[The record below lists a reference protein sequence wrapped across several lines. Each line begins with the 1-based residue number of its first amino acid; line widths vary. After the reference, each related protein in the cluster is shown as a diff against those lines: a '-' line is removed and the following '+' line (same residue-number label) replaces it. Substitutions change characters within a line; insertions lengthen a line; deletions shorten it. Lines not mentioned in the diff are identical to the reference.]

1 MTAVDTMSVATDH
14 TTPSLVDR
22 ARARVV
28 KSGPVVLGFVAF
40 AIVLDRWP
48 QYIGDPT
55 RIRQWAEYL
64 CYAMIAVGICIA
76 WGRGGMLT
84 LGQGV
89 FFGLGAYS
97 MGMYLSLENVP
108 DGAMPEFMSLY
119 SDYKSLPLMW
129 QPFRSLWFA
138 AIAAVLGPM
147 LVAGALGWLVFNR
160 RIRGAYF
167 AILTQAAALV
177 FWLLLVG
184 QLQLTAGT
192 NGLTNFS
199 EVFGRSKYA
208 EGTNEFLFG
217 IAAVG
222 LFATLVIAR
231 QVVKSRYGK
240 LLVAT
245 RDGEDRVRFLG
256 YDPAVTKTIA
266 FALSAGMAG
275 LAGAISAPIIGIV
288 APNQFAVI
296 PSILMVA
303 WVAIGGRTSIYGA
316 VIGALLVSWGK
327 TSFSESRPDDWLYIQ
342 GALFVI
348 VVAFFPGGIV
358 GGLHSLADFAMAPV
372 RKLRARGSSSDAADG
387 VNAPR
392 AATPSKI
399 DLVAPDAVV
408 APDAPVV
415 LEAGT

>member
-1 MTAVDTMSVATDH
+1 
-14 TTPSLVDR
+14 
-22 ARARVV
+22 
-28 KSGPVVLGFVAF
+28 
-40 AIVLDRWP
+40 
-48 QYIGDPT
+48 
-55 RIRQWAEYL
+55 
-64 CYAMIAVGICIA
+64 
-76 WGRGGMLT
+76 MLT

-108 DGAMPEFMSLY
+108 KGAMPDFMALY
-119 SDYKSLPLMW
+119 SDYKSLPWMW
-129 QPFRSLWFA
+129 QPFQHLWFA
-138 AIAAVLGPM
+138 CVAAVIGPM

-199 EVFGRSKYA
+199 QVFGRSKYA
-208 EGTNEFLFG
+208 PGTNEFLFG
-217 IAAVG
+217 IAAVA
-222 LFATLVIAR
+222 LFVTLVIAR
-231 QVVKSRYGK
+231 QVVKSRYGR

-256 YDPAVTKTIA
+256 YDPAVTKTLA

-372 RKLRARGSSSDAADG
+372 RKLRARAA
-387 VNAPR
+387 APS
-392 AATPSKI
+392 ATGET
-399 DLVAPDAVV
+399 V
-408 APDAPVV
+408 APVV
-415 LEAGT
+415 DTGAIESVVPVEAGA

>member
-1 MTAVDTMSVATDH
+1 MSAPPVPDVERVSWLLRAT
-14 TTPSLVDR
+14 
-22 ARARVV
+22 ARV
-28 KSGPVVLGFVAF
+28 KRSGPVILGFAAF

-48 QYIGDPT
+48 DYIGDPT

-64 CYAMIAVGICIA
+64 CYAMIAVGIAIA

-97 MGMYLSLENVP
+97 MGMYLSLEQVP

-119 SDYKSLPLMW
+119 SDYKSLPWLW
-129 QPFRSLWFA
+129 QPFKHLWFA
-138 AIAAVLGPM
+138 APAAVLGPM
-147 LVAGALGWLVFNR
+147 LIAGALGWLVFNR

-199 EVFGRSKYA
+199 TVFGRSKYA
-208 EGTNEFLFG
+208 PGTNEFLFG

-222 LFATLVIAR
+222 LFVTLVIAR
-231 QVVKSRYGK
+231 QVVKSRYGR

-256 YDPAVTKTIA
+256 YDPAVTKTLA
-266 FALSAGMAG
+266 FAVSAGMAG

-288 APNQFAVI
+288 APNQFAVV
-296 PSILMVA
+296 PSIIMVA

-327 TSFSESRPDDWLYIQ
+327 TSFSESRPDDWLYLQ
-342 GALFVI
+342 GALFVV
-348 VVAFFPGGIV
+348 VVAFVPGGIV
-358 GGLHSLADFAMAPV
+358 GIFHSIGHLLTAPV
-372 RKLRARGSSSDAADG
+372 RALQAR
-387 VNAPR
+387 R
-392 AATPSKI
+392 AAPSTAI
-399 DLVAPDAVV
+399 EP
-408 APDAPVV
+408 V
-415 LEAGT
+415 LETVDPTPAEVGA

>member
-1 MTAVDTMSVATDH
+1 VSTTVEVPTAVVSAPS
-14 TTPSLVDR
+14 TPNREGLAAR
-22 ARARVV
+22 ARARIVR
-28 KSGPVVLGFVAF
+28 SGPVVLGFVAF
-40 AIVLDRWP
+40 AFVLSRWP
-48 QYIGDPT
+48 SYLGDPT

-64 CYAMIAVGICIA
+64 CYAIVAVGIAIA

-89 FFGLGAYS
+89 FFGLGAYA
-97 MGMYLSLENVP
+97 MGMHLSLEQVP

-119 SDYKSLPLMW
+119 SDYESLPLLW
-129 QPFRSLWFA
+129 QPFRHLWFA
-138 AIAAVLGPM
+138 AAAAVLVPM
-147 LVAGALGWLVFNR
+147 LVAAGLGWLVFNR

-167 AILTQAAALV
+167 AILTQASALV

-208 EGTNEFLFG
+208 PDTNEFLFG
-217 IAAVG
+217 LAAAG
-222 LFATLVIAR
+222 LLVTLVIAR
-231 QVVKSRYGK
+231 QIVKSRYGR

-256 YDPAVTKTIA
+256 YDPAVTKTFA
-266 FALSAGMAG
+266 FAVSAGMAG
-275 LAGAISAPIIGIV
+275 LAGALSAPIIGIV

-316 VIGALLVSWGK
+316 VIGALLVGWGK
-327 TSFSESRPDDWLYIQ
+327 TTFSESRPDDWLYIQ
-342 GALFVI
+342 GALFVV

-358 GGLHSLADFAMAPV
+358 GVLHSAGHLVTAPW
-372 RKLRARGSSSDAADG
+372 RAFRDRSAHAPAAEP
-387 VNAPR
+387 A
-392 AATPSKI
+392 S
-399 DLVAPDAVV
+399 
-408 APDAPVV
+408 
-415 LEAGT
+415 

>member
-1 MTAVDTMSVATDH
+1 MTFAERV
-14 TTPSLVDR
+14 
-22 ARARVV
+22 RARVAR
-28 KSGPVVLGFVAF
+28 SGPVILGFTAF

-48 QYIGDPT
+48 EYIGDPT

-108 DGAMPEFMSLY
+108 KGAMPEFMSLY
-119 SDYKSLPLMW
+119 SDYKTLPWMW

-138 AIAAVLGPM
+138 AIAAVVGPM
-147 LVAGALGWLVFNR
+147 LVAAALGWLVFNR

-199 EVFGRSKYA
+199 QVFGRSKYA
-208 EGTNEFLFG
+208 SGTNEFLFG
-217 IAAVG
+217 IAAVA
-222 LFATLVIAR
+222 LFVTLVIAR
-231 QVVKSRYGK
+231 QVVKSRYGR

-256 YDPAVTKTIA
+256 YDPAVTKTVA
-266 FALSAGMAG
+266 FAVSAGMAG

-296 PSILMVA
+296 PSILMVV

-348 VVAFFPGGIV
+348 VVAFFPGGIA
-358 GGLHSLADFAMAPV
+358 GAFHSLADLVMAPL
-372 RKLRARGSSSDAADG
+372 RKLRARNDGAAAVMAAD
-387 VNAPR
+387 
-392 AATPSKI
+392 I
-399 DLVAPDAVV
+399 DVTALETTEVESVV
-408 APDAPVV
+408 PA
-415 LEAGT
+415 EAGT